1 MKKTINII
9 KTTIILALIVS
20 GWLYIANRR
29 EKRIQEEQ
37 RIMTEQQCEDMEKMV
52 EMTNEM
58 INSYE

>member
-9 KTTIILALIVS
+9 KTTIILALIVA

-37 RIMTEQQCEDMEKMV
+37 RTMTEQECENMEKMV
-52 EMTNEM
+52 EITNEM
-58 INSYE
+58 IQRYE